1 MPRCHPPWSLPRVR
15 EDGGLEAAL
24 MEVVEELFVAMA
36 SRVRLRLPGEL
47 SGRVGEAGAE
57 PTTALPREPREKGPR
72 LLAEP
77 NPLKSEEVGGGAG
90 ACCCRPRPRLVS
102 VRRRHHQ
109 C

>member
-1 MPRCHPPWSLPRVR
+1 
-15 EDGGLEAAL
+15 

-47 SGRVGEAGAE
+47 SGRAGEAGAE
-57 PTTALPREPREKGPR
+57 LTTALSREPREKGLR
-72 LLAEP
+72 LSAEP
-77 NPLKSEEVGGGAG
+77 NPLKSEEVRGGAG
-90 ACCCRPRPRLVS
+90 ACCCRPRPCLVR